1 MKKTKEEILEEF
13 KTRDRVVK
21 VLSKDGKFRAAMVKN
36 TKSARTAQEKHKLH
50 FIPAF
55 LMARA
60 LAGASILS
68 SFLKGEER
76 VVIEVSG
83 SGLMNYLLVEAMQ
96 VGEVRG
102 YVRYDSELI
111 DGQLNSLSDIFGEGI
126 FKVIKILYN
135 KKEPQV
141 SVIPIQKGDIE
152 SEMVRYF
159 QLSEQIQT
167 AVMLEVEV
175 DDNGMITQSGGI
187 VIQAMPG
194 AKKKDIERISKDLA
208 NVKSIGTYFNKGLTP
223 DKAMKE
229 ILPFEFDLLSST
241 PVDFYCRC
249 SKENFMSKLL
259 TLESKEI
266 QEMVDSGHN
275 ELVCQYC
282 NTKYHLDTQDF
293 QKLLEETKAKRN

>member
-1 MKKTKEEILEEF
+1 MKKTKEEIIEEF

-21 VLSKDGKFRAAMVKN
+21 VLSKDGMFRAAMVKN
-36 TKSARTAQEKHKLH
+36 TMSARTAQAKHNLH

-60 LAGASILS
+60 LAAATLLS

-76 VVIEVSG
+76 ISIEVNG
-83 SGLMNYLLVEAMQ
+83 SGIVNYLLVEAMQ

-111 DGQLNSLSDIFGEGI
+111 NEPINSLTDILGDGT
-126 FKVIKILYN
+126 FKVIRILYN

-141 SVIPIQKGDIE
+141 SVIPIQNGDID
-152 SEMVRYF
+152 SELIKFF
-159 QLSEQIQT
+159 QQSEQIQS
-167 AVMLEVEV
+167 AVMLEVEI
-175 DDNGMITQSGGI
+175 DDDGNITQSGGI
-187 VIQAMPG
+187 VVQALPG
-194 AKKKDIERISKDLA
+194 AKKKDIEKISQELTK
-208 NVKSIGTYFNKGLTP
+208 VKSIGTYFNEGLTP
-223 DKAMKE
+223 DKALKE

-249 SKENFMSKLL
+249 SKENFMSKLV
-259 TLESKEI
+259 TLEHKEI
-266 QEMVDSGHN
+266 KEMVEDGHK

-282 NTKYHLDTQDF
+282 NTKYHLDDKDF
-293 QKLLEETKAKRN
+293 QKLLEETKAKEN

>member
-1 MKKTKEEILEEF
+1 MDKKEIINKF

-36 TKSARTAQEKHKLH
+36 TKAARTAQDKHKLH

-60 LAGASILS
+60 LAAASLLS

-76 VVIEVSG
+76 IVIEVSG
-83 SGLMNYLLVEAMQ
+83 SGLVSYLLVEAMQ

-102 YVRYDSELI
+102 YIRYDSELI
-111 DGQLNSLSDIFGEGI
+111 DRPLNSLSDIFGEGI

-141 SVIPIQKGDIE
+141 SVIPIQKGDID
-152 SEMVRYF
+152 SEMVKYF

-167 AVMLEVEV
+167 AVMLEVEL
-175 DDNGMITQSGGI
+175 DDDGIITQSGGI

-194 AKKKDIERISKDLA
+194 AKKKDIERISKVLA
-208 NVKSIGTYFNKGLTP
+208 EVKSLGTYFNKGLAP
-223 DKAMKE
+223 DKVMEE
-229 ILPFEFDLLSST
+229 ILPFEFDLISST
-241 PVDFYCRC
+241 PVDFFCRC
-249 SKENFMSKLL
+249 SKENFITKLL
-259 TLESKEI
+259 TLKHSEI
-266 QEMVDSGHN
+266 QEMLDSGQN

-282 NTKYHLDTQDF
+282 KTKYTLDHNDF
-293 QKLLEETKAKRN
+293 DRLLNETKE